1 MKFQWSVGN
10 MGWNTLQRFGKLI
23 HPQIAHSQA
32 NGQNDNLELCMTHK
46 VSIRSCERIGPQP
59 GVKTRERSGSSCPVE
74 RFGQKMII
82 GCPGGPIRSGLS
94 RQRSTLKMS
103 SVESEAFG
111 SDESDSPSL
120 PEEEG

>member
-1 MKFQWSVGN
+1 
-10 MGWNTLQRFGKLI
+10 MGWNTLRRFRKLI
-23 HPQIAHSQA
+23 HPQIVHSQA
-32 NGQNDNLELCMTHK
+32 NGQNDNLNLCMTNK

-103 SVESEAFG
+103 SFEPEAFRSNEG
-111 SDESDSPSL
+111 DSPSL

>member
-1 MKFQWSVGN
+1 
-10 MGWNTLQRFGKLI
+10 MGWNTLWRFRKLI

-32 NGQNDNLELCMTHK
+32 NGQNDNLDLCMTNK

-94 RQRSTLKMS
+94 RQQSMLKMS
-103 SVESEAFG
+103 SFELEALR
-111 SDESDSPSL
+111 SNESDSSSL